1 MCNLAECAIF
11 VFAFIVFSRN
21 ADGNKG
27 SRGPAV
33 IAFDAQQ
40 VLGRLD
46 RNPSTPFLRYSPDG
60 RLHAVW
66 TEDHDSPSS
75 FQATARARQHH
86 GMGHRGP
93 SPMRD
98 ALLASSRV
106 GGKSWSMPKR
116 INDAVEAVQAK
127 RTGRKSP
134 LDWKIEFTPFGQFPA
149 LRGTRLAP
157 TSAFQRRT
165 AKAASRQREP

>member
-1 MCNLAECAIF
+1 MKEKAVSLRRIRCAILRS
-11 VFAFIVFSRN
+11 ALSLCLLLSVFSRN

-46 RNPSTPFLRYSPDG
+46 RNPSTPFLRYSSDG

-116 INDAVEAVQAK
+116 INDAVEAVQGEENRAEN
-127 RTGRKSP
+127 RLWTGK
-134 LDWKIEFTPFGQFPA
+134 
-149 LRGTRLAP
+149 
-157 TSAFQRRT
+157 
-165 AKAASRQREP
+165 